1 MGNLAD
7 KIRLRVAGL
16 GEGYA
21 RRHESGQAAGDAG
34 SCRILEWLT
43 TTFRRERH
51 LMLSRGANI
60 RLEGGY
66 LRTLHGVS

>member
-1 MGNLAD
+1 MRGAT
-7 KIRLRVAGL
+7 KA
-16 GEGYA
+16 A
-21 RRHESGQAAGDAG
+21 QAAGDAG